1 MIGASGR
8 IRTLGRTIRYLL
20 GLPHRALAVA
30 SAEGRVGFWV
40 RFKDWCRRLSS
51 GQLAHQ
57 IAAPQGARSNPHR
70 AVYSG
75 ENARYIAEIKCILEK
90 GHVPLP
96 VGNKDSVEVVIPIFN
111 AYDEFVRCV
120 HSVLKYQDMYRII
133 LLNDCSTDTR
143 VSDLLRTLQT
153 LGQHRLS
160 VETNAHNLGY
170 LRTVNKA
177 IGMTEGDVILLN
189 TDTVVSFGW
198 ARKMKVCAY
207 SEDRVATVTPFTNN
221 GRMCSVPEFLE
232 NNDIPKGF
240 TVDSFAE
247 CVENA
252 SSNRYPE
259 LVTGVGF
266 CMYIRR
272 SVIEEI
278 GCFDEVKFETGYG
291 EEVDF
296 SFRAARRGYK
306 NLLCDN
312 AFVFHKG
319 GASFLDAQ
327 RALRERHHW
336 VLAEEYPDLW
346 AAVAQFE
353 QSNPLKGFQD
363 NIKREV
369 EKRKAP
375 IRLDAVRL

>member
-1 MIGASGR
+1 MIRVFGR
-8 IRTLGRTIRYLL
+8 IQALARTIRYLV
-20 GLPHRALAVA
+20 GLPYRALTIV
-30 SAEGRVGFWV
+30 SAEGCVGFRV
-40 RFKDWCRRLSS
+40 RFNDWSRRLAS
-51 GQLAHQ
+51 GHLARQ
-57 IAAPQGARSNPHR
+57 IAVPQGGRSNPHNG
-70 AVYSG
+70 VYSG
-75 ENARYIAEIKCILEK
+75 PNEPYLAEIRWMLER
-90 GHVPLP
+90 GQVPLLLSD
-96 VGNKDSVEVVIPIFN
+96 KDSVDVVIPIFN
-111 AYDEFVRCV
+111 AYDEFLRCV
-120 HSVLKYQDMYRII
+120 HSVLKYQDIYRII

-153 LGQHRLS
+153 WGQGRLR
-160 VETNAHNLGY
+160 VVTNAHNQGY
-170 LRTVNKA
+170 LRTVNKGM
-177 IGMTEGDVILLN
+177 GMTDSDVILLN
-189 TDTVVSFGW
+189 TDTVVSSGW
-198 ARKMKVCAY
+198 ARKMKACAY

-221 GRMCSVPEFLE
+221 GRMCSIPEFLG
-232 NNDIPKGF
+232 NNEIPKGF

-266 CMYIRR
+266 CLYIRR

-296 SFRAARRGYK
+296 SFRATRKGYK

-327 RALRERHHW
+327 RALMERHHR

-346 AAVAQFE
+346 AAIAQFE

-363 NIKREV
+363 DIKREIKTRRSRV
-369 EKRKAP
+369 
-375 IRLDAVRL
+375 LGSH